1 MDLKKIEALSD
12 YIRANQNTPFKWG
25 VFDCC
30 IAASKIIEIQ
40 TGIDLYAPYKGK
52 YKTEKGAISALKKL
66 GSIESALDKHFEQI
80 SPNFMQRGDVAMMD
94 NGVMA
99 FRFGNSL
106 ISTTDAGLKHIRGKV
121 KTAWRI
127 E

>member
-12 YIRANQNTPFKWG
+12 YIKANQRTPFQWG

-30 IAASKIIEIQ
+30 VLIAKVIEIQ
-40 TGIDLYAPYKGK
+40 TGIDLYKPYKGK
-52 YKTEKGAISALKKL
+52 YKTEKGAQLALKKY
-66 GSIESALDKHFEQI
+66 GSVESALDQHFEQI
-80 SPNFMQRGDVAMMD
+80 SPNFMQRGDVAMMED
-94 NGVMA
+94 GVMA

-106 ISTTDAGLKHIRGKV
+106 ISTTDNGLYRIRGKV

-127 E
+127 I